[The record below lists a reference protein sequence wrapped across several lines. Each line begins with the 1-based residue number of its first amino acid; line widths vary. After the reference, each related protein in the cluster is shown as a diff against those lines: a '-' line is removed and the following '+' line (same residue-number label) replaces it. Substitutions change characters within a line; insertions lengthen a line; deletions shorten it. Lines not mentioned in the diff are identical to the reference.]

1 MMSAMSTSK
10 KIRSFL
16 AVATVVLSLAISTGQ
31 LTAAGLVPGSAP
43 SSGDNSVGLGRSTIE
58 TPIYADDAPKVFAH
72 AATVRD
78 GLGFPAGA
86 NRTGKHVKDGLQK
99 SEYDEVDELDKA
111 GRQISI
117 AQFDTAGD
125 LVAAVRL
132 DMPSGFMA
140 RATRDGA
147 SKAAERALAK
157 ASLTAAG
164 QAQVDD
170 DPVAGGWNVHWNRV
184 QDGFAVRGDETRVR
198 VWQDGRIQS
207 VAHVEHK
214 LAAAPVTQLT
224 RDAGQR
230 AVSEQLDKW
239 FAGRGFGY
247 TIQAMNMEWVGP
259 NAAFDPAKVGA
270 TSEPYRLAWVANVQ
284 PSGSIADVV
293 RLITLYVDA
302 GDGTV
307 IGGDVVE

>member
-1 MMSAMSTSK
+1 MSTMSKSK

-16 AVATVVLSLAISTGQ
+16 AVGTVVLSLAVSTGQ
-31 LTAAGLVPGSAP
+31 LTAAGLVSGNAP

-58 TPIYADDAPKVFAH
+58 TPIHADDAPKVFAH

-86 NRTGKHVKDGLQK
+86 NRSGKHVKDALQK
-99 SEYDEVDELDKA
+99 SEYDEVDELDNA

-132 DMPSGFMA
+132 DIPSGFMVK
-140 RATRDGA
+140 ATRDGA

-157 ASLTAAG
+157 VSLAAVG
-164 QAQVDD
+164 QAQVED
-170 DPVAGGWNVHWNRV
+170 DPVAGGWNVHWDRV

-214 LAAAPVTQLT
+214 LASAPVTQLT

-230 AVSEQLDKW
+230 AVWQLDKW

-247 TIQAMNMEWVGP
+247 AIQGMNLEWVGP
-259 NAAFDPAKVGA
+259 NTAFDPAKVGA
-270 TSEPYRLAWVANVQ
+270 TGEPYRLAWVANVQ
-284 PSGSIADVV
+284 PSGSISDVV

>member
-1 MMSAMSTSK
+1 MSTMSKSK

-16 AVATVVLSLAISTGQ
+16 AVGTVVLSLAVSTGQ
-31 LTAAGLVPGSAP
+31 LTAAGLVSGNAP

-86 NRTGKHVKDGLQK
+86 NRSGKHVKDALQK
-99 SEYDEVDELDKA
+99 SEYDEVDELDNA

-132 DMPSGFMA
+132 DIPSGFMVK
-140 RATRDGA
+140 ATRDGA

-157 ASLTAAG
+157 VSLAAVG
-164 QAQVDD
+164 QAQVED
-170 DPVAGGWNVHWNRV
+170 DPVAGGWNVHWDRV

-214 LAAAPVTQLT
+214 LASAPVTQLT

-230 AVSEQLDKW
+230 AVWQLDKW

-247 TIQAMNMEWVGP
+247 AIQGMNLEWVGP
-259 NAAFDPAKVGA
+259 NTAFDPAKVGA
-270 TSEPYRLAWVANVQ
+270 TGEPYRLAWVANVQ
-284 PSGSIADVV
+284 PSGSISDVV